1 MHLYSLDD
9 IKRAVPSPYFERGM
23 EYQRSQRV
31 RAVHVDHQ
39 GRMINGMVQGGKTQ
53 PYNVVAYIK
62 SRPHGAPLIHGMCS
76 CPVSSNCKHVAALL
90 IQFLVDRKPTA
101 LGSFKPGMPDS
112 VNDAPLKE
120 WLAGLEQALLPA
132 LASEPMPTTPERL
145 LYILTLDRR
154 LAVPTLRL
162 ELLTARRLK
171 SGGYGKTQAFRGS
184 AMTRY
189 LTDADRRI
197 VHWLSAPDLHSIS
210 GPTLHGAEGARLLQ
224 DILATGA
231 GHWQDKDSPPLTLG
245 EPRHV
250 QLDWALDSDG
260 TQRLQGIGEGID
272 ALLPLAPPWY
282 LDLTQHQC
290 GPAQTGLP
298 DGVAAVLLSSPALAP
313 QQAAAARAIMAKR
326 ATAHSLPLPRT
337 FGQTHNK
344 RIKPVPCLRLFAQT
358 LPVHWKFRRDLG
370 AAAADAALVRLTFD
384 YDGEVIRLT
393 DQRDAITRIDGEQL
407 VRIPRDARVEGQALK
422 MLATWRFTP
431 FADSEVFD
439 VPQDLIGDFTVSEDT
454 DRDTAL
460 LAFSLKA
467 VPLLR
472 QQGWRIEIDAD
483 YPFRVLDESQEW
495 YAAVDEEAGHDWF
508 GLELGVLVGGQRV
521 SLLPILLNLIR
532 RFPQQMDLSQLKNA
546 PPGQVVFARIDNG
559 ALLPMPVERLIP
571 ILETL
576 TELYD
581 TVVGSDDRLRL
592 PSVQAAQLSAL
603 ESSLGQQ
610 LVWAGGERLRDL
622 GQKLGDFKGVR
633 DVAPPAGLQTS
644 LRVYQQQGL
653 NWLQFLREY
662 QLGGLLADDMGLGK
676 TVQTLAHL
684 LLEKESGRMD
694 RPSLVIAPTSLM
706 VNWRMEAQRF
716 APALRVLVL
725 QGTERKQRF
734 EDMAGHDVVLTTY
747 PLLPR
752 DQEILLAQEYH
763 LLILDEAQVIKNP
776 KAKASQIVRELR
788 ARHRLCLTGTPM
800 ENHLG
805 ELWSLLHFLMPGLL
819 GDEQRFR
826 RLFRTPIEKHGD
838 EDRRAS
844 LTRRIAPFMLRRSKQ
859 EVAKELPPK
868 TEIVRSVELGSAQR
882 DLYESLRLAMHS
894 KIQEEISKKGM
905 ARSHIIILDA
915 LLKLRQVCCDP
926 RLVKLDSA
934 RRVKSSAKL
943 ELLMDMLPELVEE
956 GRRILLFSQFT
967 SMLALIEAELDK
979 LKLPYVKLTGDTKDR
994 ATPVQRFQA
1003 GEVPLFLISL
1013 KAGGTGLNL
1022 TAADTV
1028 IHYDP
1033 WWNPAVETQATDR
1046 AHRLG
1051 QDKPVFVY
1059 KLLTAGTV
1067 EEKILAM
1074 QARKKALADSLFSTT
1089 AKSGP
1094 ALTLDDLNA
1103 LFEPLA

>member
-1 MHLYSLDD
+1 
-9 IKRAVPSPYFERGM
+9 
-23 EYQRSQRV
+23 
-31 RAVHVDHQ
+31 
-39 GRMINGMVQGGKTQ
+39 
-53 PYNVVAYIK
+53 
-62 SRPHGAPLIHGMCS
+62 
-76 CPVSSNCKHVAALL
+76 
-90 IQFLVDRKPTA
+90 
-101 LGSFKPGMPDS
+101 
-112 VNDAPLKE
+112 
-120 WLAGLEQALLPA
+120 
-132 LASEPMPTTPERL
+132 
-145 LYILTLDRR
+145 
-154 LAVPTLRL
+154 
-162 ELLTARRLK
+162 
-171 SGGYGKTQAFRGS
+171 
-184 AMTRY
+184 MTRPSAPATACACP
-189 LTDADRRI
+189 LCRPRNSPLWNLHWGNSWCGRAANTC
-197 VHWLSAPDLHSIS
+197 VHWGGS
-210 GPTLHGAEGARLLQ
+210 
-224 DILATGA
+224 
-231 GHWQDKDSPPLTLG
+231 W
-245 EPRHV
+245 
-250 QLDWALDSDG
+250 
-260 TQRLQGIGEGID
+260 
-272 ALLPLAPPWY
+272 
-282 LDLTQHQC
+282 
-290 GPAQTGLP
+290 
-298 DGVAAVLLSSPALAP
+298 
-313 QQAAAARAIMAKR
+313 
-326 ATAHSLPLPRT
+326 
-337 FGQTHNK
+337 
-344 RIKPVPCLRLFAQT
+344 
-358 LPVHWKFRRDLG
+358 
-370 AAAADAALVRLTFD
+370 
-384 YDGEVIRLT
+384 VI
-393 DQRDAITRIDGEQL
+393 
-407 VRIPRDARVEGQALK
+407 
-422 MLATWRFTP
+422 
-431 FADSEVFD
+431 
-439 VPQDLIGDFTVSEDT
+439 
-454 DRDTAL
+454 
-460 LAFSLKA
+460 
-467 VPLLR
+467 
-472 QQGWRIEIDAD
+472 
-483 YPFRVLDESQEW
+483 
-495 YAAVDEEAGHDWF
+495 
-508 GLELGVLVGGQRV
+508 
-521 SLLPILLNLIR
+521 
-532 RFPQQMDLSQLKNA
+532 
-546 PPGQVVFARIDNG
+546 
-559 ALLPMPVERLIP
+559 
-571 ILETL
+571 
-576 TELYD
+576 
-581 TVVGSDDRLRL
+581 
-592 PSVQAAQLSAL
+592 
-603 ESSLGQQ
+603 
-610 LVWAGGERLRDL
+610 
-622 GQKLGDFKGVR
+622 FKGVA

-644 LRVYQQQGL
+644 LRAYQQQGL

-819 GDEQRFR
+819 GDEKRFR

-844 LTRRIAPFMLRRSKQ
+844 LQRRIAPFLLRRSKQ

-894 KIQEEISKKGM
+894 KIQEEIGKKGM

-934 RRVKSSAKL
+934 RQVKSSAKL

-967 SMLALIEAELDK
+967 SMLALIEAELDR

-1074 QARKKALADSLFSTT
+1074 QTRKKALADSLFSAD

-1103 LFEPLA
+1103 LFEPLM

>member
-1 MHLYSLDD
+1 MHHYTIDD
-9 IKRAVPSPYFERGM
+9 IKHAIPSPYFERGM
-23 EYQRSQRV
+23 EYQKSRRV
-31 RAVHVDHQ
+31 QTVHVDHQ
-39 GRMINGMVQGGKTQ
+39 GGMINGTVQGGKMQ
-53 PYNVVAYIK
+53 PYHVVAYI
-62 SRPHGAPLIHGMCS
+62 RPRPEGAPFIRGMCN

-90 IQFLVDRKPTA
+90 LQYLVDRKPTA
-101 LGSFKPGMPDS
+101 IGSARPGPPETM
-112 VNDAPLKE
+112 NEAQIKE
-120 WLAGLEQALLPA
+120 WLADLKQALQPAAATEPLPIT
-132 LASEPMPTTPERL
+132 SERL
-145 LYILTLDRR
+145 LYILKLDRR
-154 LAVPTLRL
+154 VAVPVLRV
-162 ELLTARRLK
+162 ELLIARRLK
-171 SGGYGKTQAFRGS
+171 TGGYGKTQAFRDS
-184 AMTRY
+184 SMMRY

-197 VHWLSAPDLHSIS
+197 VHWLSAPEIHTGS
-210 GPTLHGAEGARLLQ
+210 GSTLHGTEGARLLQ
-224 DILATGA
+224 DILATGNC
-231 GHWQDKDSPPLTLG
+231 HWQDKDSLPLTLG
-245 EPRHV
+245 EPRLAHLEWV
-250 QLDWALDSDG
+250 MDSDG
-260 TQRLQGIGEGID
+260 TQCLQSRGESID
-272 ALLPLAPPWY
+272 TLLPLAPPWY
-282 LDLTQHQC
+282 LDLIQHQC

-298 DGVAAVLLSSPALAP
+298 DAVAAVLLSSPVLAP
-313 QQAAAARAIMAKR
+313 QQAAMARAAMAQDT
-326 ATAHSLPLPRT
+326 TAHALPLPRS
-337 FGQTHNK
+337 FGRTLTK
-344 RIKPVPCLRLFAQT
+344 RIRPIPRLRLFART
-358 LPVHWKFRRDLG
+358 LPVHLKYRKNVG
-370 AAAADAALVRLTFD
+370 AAEMDVALARLSFD
-384 YDGEVIRLT
+384 YDGEVIGLT

-407 VRIPRDARVEGQALK
+407 LRIPRDTRVEAHALQT
-422 MLATWRFTP
+422 LSTWRFAP
-431 FADSEVFD
+431 FADSVLFN
-439 VPQDLIGDFTVSEDT
+439 VPQDLIEDFSVSEDT

-472 QQGWRIEIDAD
+472 QQGWRIEIDTD
-483 YPFRVLDESQEW
+483 YPFRVMDESQEW
-495 YAAVDEEAGHDWF
+495 YAAVDDVPGNDWF
-508 GLELGVLVGGQRV
+508 GLELGVLIDGQRV
-521 SLLPILLNLIR
+521 SLLPMLLNLIR
-532 RFPQQMDLSQLKNA
+532 QFPQQMDLSELRNA
-546 PPGQVVFARIDNG
+546 PPGHVVFARMDNG

-581 TVVGSDDRLRL
+581 TTIGADERLRL
-592 PSVQAAQLSAL
+592 PNVQAAQLTAL

-610 LVWAGGERLRDL
+610 LTWAGGERLREL
-622 GQKLGDFKGVR
+622 GRKLGDFQGVS
-633 DVAPPAGLQTS
+633 AATPPTGLQTS
-644 LRVYQQQGL
+644 LRAYQQHGL

-694 RPSLVIAPTSLM
+694 RPCLVIAPTSLM

-716 APALRVLVL
+716 APSLRVLVL
-725 QGTERKQRF
+725 QGTERKQHF
-734 EDMAGHDVVLTTY
+734 EDMAAHDVVLTTY

-776 KAKASQIVRELR
+776 KAKAAQIVRKLR

-819 GDEQRFR
+819 GDERRFR
-826 RLFRTPIEKHGD
+826 TLFRTPIEKHGN
-838 EDRRAS
+838 EERRAS
-844 LTRRIAPFMLRRSKQ
+844 LTRRIAPFLLRRTKQ

-868 TEIVRSVELGSAQR
+868 TEILRSVEFGSAQR
-882 DLYESLRLAMHS
+882 DLYESLRLSMHS
-894 KIQEEISKKGM
+894 RIQEEISTKGM

-943 ELLMDMLPELVEE
+943 ELLMEMLPELLEE
-956 GRRILLFSQFT
+956 GRRVLLFSQFT
-967 SMLALIEAELDK
+967 SMLALIETELDK
-979 LKLPYVKLTGDTKDR
+979 LKLPYVKLTGDTRDR
-994 ATPVQRFQA
+994 ATPVQRFQS

-1067 EEKILAM
+1067 EEKIQAM
-1074 QARKKALADSLFSTT
+1074 QTRKQALADSLFSATEQT
-1089 AKSGP
+1089 GS

>member
-1 MHLYSLDD
+1 MQLYSLND
-9 IKRAVPSPYFERGM
+9 IRRTVPSPYFERGL
-23 EYQRSQRV
+23 EYQRSHRV
-31 RAVHVDHQ
+31 RAVHIDHQ
-39 GRMINGMVQGGKTQ
+39 GRMINGEVQGGKAQ
-53 PYNVVAYIK
+53 PYHVVAYIK
-62 SRPHGAPLIHGMCS
+62 SRPSSAPLIHGMCS

-90 IQFLVDRKPTA
+90 LQCLVDHKPTA
-101 LGSFKPGMPDS
+101 LGAYKSRVPD
-112 VNDAPLKE
+112 VINDAPLQE
-120 WLAGLEQALLPA
+120 WLVGLEQALRPA
-132 LASEPMPTTPERL
+132 PAAGSMPAAPERL
-145 LYILTLDRR
+145 LYILKLDQR
-154 LAVPTLRL
+154 AVVPTLRL

-171 SGGYGKTQAFRGS
+171 TSGYGKTQAFRGS
-184 AMTRY
+184 TMTPY

-197 VHWLSAPDLHSIS
+197 VHWLSAPDLHSMS
-210 GPTLHGAEGARLLQ
+210 GPILRGAAGARLLE

-231 GHWQDKDSPPLTLG
+231 CHWQDKDSPPLTLG
-245 EPRHV
+245 EPRHA

-260 TQRLQGIGEGID
+260 TQRLHGTGTDID
-272 ALLPLAPPWY
+272 ALLPLSPPWY

-298 DGVAAVLLSSPALAP
+298 DGVATALLSSPALAP
-313 QQAAAARAIMAKR
+313 QQAAAAHAAMATR
-326 ATAHSLPLPRT
+326 ATAHALPLPRV
-337 FGQTHNK
+337 FGQTRNK

-358 LPVHWKFRRDLG
+358 LTAHWMYRRGLG
-370 AAAADAALVRLTFD
+370 ATEVEVALARLTFD
-384 YDGEVIRLT
+384 YDGELIRLT
-393 DQRDAITRIDGEQL
+393 DQRDALTRISDKQL
-407 VRIPRDARVEGQALK
+407 VRIPRDARAEDQALQT
-422 MLATWRFTP
+422 LATWQFESA
-431 FADSEVFD
+431 ADCELFEM
-439 VPQDLIGDFTVSEDT
+439 PQDLLGDFTVIDAETHDS
-454 DRDTAL
+454 AL

-483 YPFRVLDESQEW
+483 YPYRVLEESQEW

-508 GLELGVLVGGQRV
+508 GLELGVLVDGQRI

-532 RFPQQMDLSQLKNA
+532 QFPQQMDLSHLRNA
-546 PPGQVVFARIDNG
+546 APGQAVFARLDNG
-559 ALLPMPVERLIP
+559 ALLPIPVERLIP

-581 TVVGSDDRLRL
+581 TSVESNDRLRL
-592 PSVQAAQLSAL
+592 PAVQAAQLTAL

-610 LVWAGGERLRDL
+610 LAWAGGERLRDL
-622 GQKLGDFKGVR
+622 GRQLRDFQGVR
-633 DVAPPAGLQTS
+633 EVAPPAGLQTS
-644 LRVYQQQGL
+644 LRAYQQQGL

-725 QGTERKQRF
+725 QGAERKQRF
-734 EDMAGHDVVLTTY
+734 DDVAGHDVVLTTY

-752 DQEILLAQEYH
+752 DQDILMAQEYH

-776 KAKASQIVRELR
+776 KAKASQIVRQLR

-826 RLFRTPIEKHGD
+826 RLFRTPIEKYGD
-838 EDRRAS
+838 DDRRAS
-844 LTRRIAPFMLRRSKQ
+844 LTRRIAPFLLRRSKQ

-894 KIQEEISKKGM
+894 KIQQEISRKGM

-934 RRVKSSAKL
+934 RKVKSSAKL
-943 ELLMDMLPELVEE
+943 ELLMDMLPEMVEE

-967 SMLALIEAELDK
+967 SMLALIEAELGK

-994 ATPVQRFQA
+994 ATPVQCFQA

-1074 QARKKALADSLFSTT
+1074 QTRKQALADSLFSDT

-1094 ALTLDDLNA
+1094 MLTLEDLNA
-1103 LFEPLA
+1103 LFEPLM